1 MNTTRTID
9 LIVIHCSATPNGRW
23 TSTLDIDH
31 WHAERGFRRDPSAAA
46 RFNPDL
52 RSIGYH
58 WVLYPNG
65 ARATGRH
72 PSEVGAHARG
82 VNSRSLG
89 LCLVGTDRFTY
100 PQWGAL
106 LDQVRHLC
114 ATHRVPLQLATAAT
128 GYRGVC
134 GHRDLAGVNKACPGF
149 DVGDWLAGD
158 MLPLRNHLL
167 ELPK

>member
-1 MNTTRTID
+1 MTSRPID

-23 TSTLDIDH
+23 TSTLDVNH
-31 WHAERGFRRDPSAAA
+31 WHAQRGFKRAEAAVA

-52 RSIGYH
+52 GSIGYH

-65 ARATGRH
+65 ARATGRA
-72 PSEVGAHARG
+72 PDEVGAHARG

-89 LCLVGTDRFTY
+89 LCLVGTDRYTF

-114 ATHRVPLQLATAAT
+114 GKYSIPLQHADAAN

-134 GHRDLAGVNKACPGF
+134 GHRDLANVNKTCPGF
-149 DVGDWLAGD
+149 EVADWLEND
-158 MLPLRNHLL
+158 MLPLHDHLL
-167 ELPK
+167 ELPQ